1 MVFWLFSLSLTLSN
15 NIFCVYVYIYSLLNF
30 LYCISALKSR
40 RCVVCVAISP
50 SNLCLER
57 NWEKFYCI
65 LLWLNTKRKF
75 KYLLTAS
82 HLHKNGGGKPILFII
97 GSLAPRTATGYLVF
111 LLCTC
116 FVSPWIINGS
126 CSVSFFHL
134 LIYHRNFPCQYLC
147 IYFILL
153 NECFNGDTIYYIIR

>member
-1 MVFWLFSLSLTLSN
+1 MVLWLFSLSLTLGN
-15 NIFCVYVYIYSLLNF
+15 NMFCVYVYIYSLLNF

-40 RCVVCVAISP
+40 RCVVCVVISP

-82 HLHKNGGGKPILFII
+82 HLHKNGGEAYLVHHWVLSTSDSDWLPGILTLYLFCFTVNYKWIMFCILF
-97 GSLAPRTATGYLVF
+97 S
-111 LLCTC
+111 
-116 FVSPWIINGS
+116 FVNIS
-126 CSVSFFHL
+126 
-134 LIYHRNFPCQYLC
+134 
-147 IYFILL
+147 
-153 NECFNGDTIYYIIR
+153 